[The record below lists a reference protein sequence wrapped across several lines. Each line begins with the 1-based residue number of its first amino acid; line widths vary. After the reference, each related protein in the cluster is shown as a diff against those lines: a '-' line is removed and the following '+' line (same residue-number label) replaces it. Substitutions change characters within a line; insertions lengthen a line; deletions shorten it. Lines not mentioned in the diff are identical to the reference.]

1 MTTVILH
8 DGTKIDAL
16 AVIRGATFPILYIY
30 LDSLTM
36 AETCEAF
43 DKPPEALSE
52 IYVKEEN
59 ESGEEISVKTFHG
72 FTWFVNVT
80 REGYQDQAD
89 VLRVLLERP
98 PQYDD

>member
-1 MTTVILH
+1 MTSVILK
-8 DGTKIDAL
+8 DGTSVDVL
-16 AVIRGATFPILYIY
+16 AVVRGATFPIIYIY

-43 DKPPEALSE
+43 DKPPEVLEE
-52 IYVKEEN
+52 IVVKEEGN
-59 ESGEEISVKTFHG
+59 EGEEISIRTFHG

-80 REGYQDQAD
+80 KEGYQENDQ